1 MQQGIHDAT
10 QASAPPVSTGDDERV
25 ATCALSAL
33 AGIGPQ
39 SLQLIRERFGSLAQ
53 AVAQGGAEIARTEGL
68 RTDGVASLQKAK
80 DLAARG
86 RQLVDGARKMGARVY
101 LASEPGYPPLLAQT
115 PSAPPVLYVLGELPE
130 ARRAA
135 VVGSRDADRYGVER
149 AEAVTLALVLAGV
162 ELVSGGALG
171 VDEKAHTFALNAGA
185 RTIAVVGT
193 GLANCYPSAHQELY
207 ERIAARG
214 AVVSEFALDGGGQR
228 AHFPRRNRTIAGL
241 SEAVVF
247 VRGRKDSG
255 AISTCEAAQRLGRPV
270 FAAPGQVGD
279 PRAEGPNR
287 MLAAELARVTLDGA
301 EVVQALGLVATT
313 RPAPAAPVEVQVPE
327 GTQTVLDALGP
338 APRHVDEVAR
348 DAGVSTANALAAL
361 LQLELAGLCVAL
373 PGTYFQRR

>member
-10 QASAPPVSTGDDERV
+10 QASTPPDSTGDDERV

-33 AGIGPQ
+33 GGIGPQ
-39 SLQLIRERFGSLAQ
+39 SLQLIRERFGTLAD
-53 AVAQGGAEIARTEGL
+53 AVARGAAEIARTEGL
-68 RTDGVASLQKAK
+68 RADGVASLQKSK
-80 DLAARG
+80 DLAERG
-86 RQLVDGARKMGARVY
+86 RRLVDDARKMGARA
-101 LASEPGYPPLLAQT
+101 LLTSDPDYPPLLAQT
-115 PSAPPVLYVLGELPE
+115 PTAPPVLYVLGTLPE

-135 VVGSRDADRYGVER
+135 VVGSRDVDRYGVER
-149 AEAVTLALVLAGV
+149 ARAVTQALVLAGV

-171 VDEKAHTFALNAGA
+171 VDEKSHTFALTAGA
-185 RTIAVVGT
+185 RTVAVVGT
-193 GLANCYPSAHQELY
+193 GLSNCYPSAHQDLY

-247 VRGRKDSG
+247 VRGKKDSG
-255 AISTCEAAQRLGRPV
+255 AISTCEAAQKLARPV
-270 FAAPGQVGD
+270 FAVPGQVGD

-287 MLAAELARVTLDGA
+287 MLAAGVARVTLDGD
-301 EVVQALGLVATT
+301 EVVQALGLVTGT
-313 RPAPAAPVEVQVPE
+313 RPAPAPPAEVDVPE
-327 GTQTVLDALGP
+327 GTQAVLNALGP

-348 DAGVSTANALAAL
+348 EAGVSTANALAAL
-361 LQLELAGLCVAL
+361 LQLELAGLCVTL